1 MKALRK
7 RVTSAASWSVAIRL
21 IERIVG
27 FGSTLIFVRLLSP
40 ADFGV
45 MAMGTSVLAIVSTFT
60 EFGFSQALIQLK
72 DPDRRAYD
80 TVLTLNVLTG
90 AIVAVVL
97 VLAIPAAQS
106 WYGDERVVTVM
117 FGLAA
122 VSFTASWRSV
132 GLIQRERELDF
143 RPIFN
148 VMMARKLAAVAVG
161 VGFAFLWR
169 DYRALLIGLL
179 AGAAVEVGVSYALAG
194 HRPRLTLARTRE
206 VLSFSIWWMLNQAVS
221 VSNQRGRDVLIGMR
235 MGPGPLGQYAVATD
249 LAMLPTNE
257 LVVPLTRAL
266 FPGYV
271 EMRDELGRLHSAFVR
286 VWAAVALVAVPSAA
300 GIACLAPLITTV
312 ILGPQWVGV
321 ELLLGPL
328 AAVGAVTALGH
339 TFWPPILVRHGPKL
353 LLVVTIVGTL
363 LVLPAF
369 GIVLWQYDLRTAIIA
384 GALASVVLVVGTGTY
399 VVRSLGGRLR
409 DLLVGLV
416 RPALAG
422 AAMAAGLLP
431 LTTLVPAGAG
441 WGVLFVCLLALVA
454 AGALLYAG
462 ACLSLWWLAGR
473 PVSAEQD
480 LLAFVARRLP
490 KRGGRKA
497 DASQ

>member
-40 ADFGV
+40 SDFGV
-45 MAMGTSVLAIVSTFT
+45 MAMGTSVLAIINTMT
-60 EFGFSQALIQLK
+60 EFGFSQALIQLQN
-72 DPDRRAYD
+72 PDRRAYD

-90 AIVAVVL
+90 AIVAIVL
-97 VLAIPAAQS
+97 VVAAPAARA
-106 WYGDERVVTVM
+106 WYGDDRVVLVM

-122 VSFTASWRSV
+122 VTFTAAWRSV

-143 RPIFN
+143 QPIFA
-148 VMMARKLAAVAVG
+148 VMMGRKFAAVVVG
-161 VGFAFLWR
+161 VLFAFLWR

-179 AGAAVEVGVSYALAG
+179 AGAMVEVAVSYMLAP
-194 HRPRLTLARTRE
+194 HRPRLTLSRTRE
-206 VLSFSIWWMLNQAVS
+206 VLSFSFWWLLNQAVS
-221 VSNQRGRDVLIGMR
+221 VSNQRGRDVMIGMR
-235 MGPGPLGQYAVATD
+235 MGPVPLGQYAVATD

-271 EMRDELGRLHSAFVR
+271 EMRGELGRLHSAFVR
-286 VWAAVALVAVPSAA
+286 VWAAVALIAIPSAV

-321 ELLLGPL
+321 ERLLGPL
-328 AAVGAVTALGH
+328 AVVGAITALGH

-353 LLVVTIVGTL
+353 MLAFTVIGTL
-363 LVLPAF
+363 LVLPVF
-369 GIVLWQYDLRTAIIA
+369 GIFLWQYDLRVAIIA
-384 GALASVVLVVGTGTY
+384 GAVAQLVMVVGSGGY
-399 VVRSLGGRLR
+399 LVRSLDGRLR

-416 RPALAG
+416 RPALAA
-422 AAMAAGLLP
+422 AAMYAGLVP
-431 LTTLVPAGAG
+431 LTEMVPADAA
-441 WGVLFVCLLALVA
+441 WGIRFALLLGLVGI
-454 AGALLYAG
+454 GALMYAG

-473 PVSAEQD
+473 PATAELD
-480 LLAFVARRLP
+480 LLELVARRLP
-490 KRGGRKA
+490 RRRA
-497 DASQ
+497 A